1 MTAAVEY
8 EARIEGE
15 PDGSR
20 VELLVLPTDEHFLSD
35 LLSDIFQRYWRQI
48 VFGPMIQGAAYE
60 IRCPGPPTKIGLA
73 DGYLTIFFGRTHFHL
88 CIGDNKGPEASPT
101 PPELRAWRRTKQAA
115 LFRGLDKTGAPVTW
129 GLRLINGAGEP
140 QMTIFFPNPFLSDD
154 DEILAEPDWSRLT
167 IWQDVLGKYLGQAPD
182 PRDRSAKG
190 FSCC

>member
-1 MTAAVEY
+1 MAAEV
-8 EARIEGE
+8 ALKTRIAEE

-20 VELLVLPTDEHFLSD
+20 LELLELPAEEAFLD
-35 LLSDIFQRYWRQI
+35 ALLRDIFQRYWQQI

-60 IRCPGPPTKIGLA
+60 IRCPGAPTKIGLA

-88 CIGDNKGPEASPT
+88 CIGDNCGPAGNPT
-101 PPELRAWRRTKQAA
+101 PTALRDHRRTKEAA
-115 LFRGLDKTGAPVTW
+115 FFRGLDKTGAPVTW

-154 DEILAEPDWSRLT
+154 DEILAEPQWERLSV
-167 IWQDVLGKYLGQAPD
+167 WQELLKRYLGQPPD
-182 PRDRSAKG
+182 PRDRSAQG